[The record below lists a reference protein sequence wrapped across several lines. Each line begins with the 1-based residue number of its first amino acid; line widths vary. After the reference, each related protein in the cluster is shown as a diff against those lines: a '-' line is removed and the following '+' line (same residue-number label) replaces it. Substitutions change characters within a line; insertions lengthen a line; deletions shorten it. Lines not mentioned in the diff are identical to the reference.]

1 MTQQDVILKLQEE
14 NRLLRQRN
22 HNLESD
28 LSYHVKKERVM
39 EEKTRQLLKGAIST
53 EYGAFLR
60 LGGEVLY
67 GLDGNLS
74 RKWFI
79 SKTLSIMR
87 EYLGT
92 DKMIGI
98 LAREINW
105 EFTGILDRMTED
117 YPDFGPF
124 EINLY
129 CCMVINARNN
139 VIMHVFDLGTDAKT
153 NGEKNRLIKRIW
165 ALPNRARVK
174 YMTLLEK
181 KDCTLGKN
189 LLSLHDLSKFCHGK
203 PEKNKD

>member
-1 MTQQDVILKLQEE
+1 MDKIEQLGRRI
-14 NRLLRQRN
+14 

-28 LSYHVKKERVM
+28 LSYYVKRCHDL
-39 EEKTRQLLKGAIST
+39 EKKLKGAIST

-79 SKTLSIMR
+79 SRTLSILR